1 MPNIFSRLFKTPR
14 ISLAIIGVPASGKSY
29 LISDIIESF
38 RSMGLQ
44 YYDLQRDGI
53 AYRGFGSYDT
63 DVMGAEGMR
72 GTPDYACRAN
82 NHYGARMKGGERT
95 FEIDFLNIPGETF
108 AANQKKINIFFQV
121 RKALKTKAASRFR
134 LITWKRDN
142 DVEYIVEPIGVSQ
155 YVSDYIASSRSSFIS
170 ENTEARILDY
180 MDWPQIFAEINEN
193 GRHLTPAAQKI
204 ISGEQLLDHI
214 TEYNVD
220 SVMRSIAE
228 VLPTILPEIDKTD
241 FITKYSKAFYFLN
254 FCSRATD
261 IIICD
266 KMILPSGENPKR
278 KKPDSEDEE
287 LGFNSFLHSLESFF
301 ADEAKAYNF
310 RPNVFMAYRGTD
322 FLIKTKERTW
332 RNFANCPPIATMLP
346 SERRNVIY
354 ALISALIYHHYN
366 ALYRPTAVEFNQH
379 IGLPDDYDW
388 GTTDADVTD
397 VLTERFMDFS
407 PEGGTV
413 MTQGSL
419 LDLFRSHQGGPL
431 DHLMVRSYGKHD
443 PDGSPLDRIK
453 RHIYYTATPVSEDI
467 IVFSNDAESHNT
479 RFVRNDIIGD
489 TRYFDNYG
497 SHLCLGTFQLCL
509 DLLFQHDLADNGDF
523 GDIYYYLQQR

>member
-1 MPNIFSRLFKTPR
+1 MPNFLSRFFKPRR

-29 LISDIIESF
+29 LISDLIESF

-44 YYDLQRDGI
+44 YYDLQRDNI

-63 DVMGAEGMR
+63 DVMGAEGMK
-72 GTPDYACRAN
+72 GTPLYACRAN
-82 NHYGARMKGGERT
+82 NHYGARMKGGDHT
-95 FEIDFLNIPGETF
+95 FEIDFLNIPGEIFDQQRENLRTF
-108 AANQKKINIFFQV
+108 FLV
-121 RKALKTKAASRFR
+121 RNALKTKAAHSFR
-134 LITWKRDN
+134 LVTWKRDN
-142 DVEYIVEPIGVSQ
+142 DVEYIVEPIGVNQ
-155 YVSDYIASSRSSFIS
+155 YVSDYIASSRTSVIT
-170 ENTEARILDY
+170 ENSEARMANY
-180 MDWPQIFAEINEN
+180 MDWPQIFAEINDN
-193 GRHLTPAAQKI
+193 GRHLQPTTQKV
-204 ISGEQLLDHI
+204 ISGEHLLDHI

-241 FITKYSKAFYFLN
+241 FMTRYANAFYFLN

-266 KMILPSGENPKR
+266 KMILPTGDNPKR
-278 KKPDSEDEE
+278 PKLDFGP
-287 LGFNSFLHSLESFF
+287 FLLSLESFF
-301 ADEAKAYNF
+301 TDESLAHNR
-310 RPNVFMAYRGTD
+310 RPNIFMAYRGTD
-322 FLIKTKERTW
+322 FLIKSKEEAW
-332 RNFANCPPIATMLP
+332 RAFANSPAIASLLP
-346 SERRNVIY
+346 DERRNIIY
-354 ALISALIYHHYN
+354 ALINALIYHHYN
-366 ALYRPTAVEFNQH
+366 ALYCPTAVELNQH

-388 GTTDADVTD
+388 GVTDATVTD

-431 DHLMVRSYGKHD
+431 EHLMARSYGNHE
-443 PDGSPLDRIK
+443 PDGSPLDRLK

-497 SHLCLGTFQLCL
+497 SHLCLGSFQLCL
-509 DLLFQHDLADNGDF
+509 DILFQHDLADNTEF

>member
-1 MPNIFSRLFKTPR
+1 MPSFLSRIFKPRR

-29 LISDIIESF
+29 LISDLIESF

-63 DVMGAEGMR
+63 DVMGAEGMK
-72 GTPDYACRAN
+72 GTPLYACRAN
-82 NHYGARMKGGERT
+82 NHYGAHMKGGEHN
-95 FEIDFLNIPGETF
+95 FEIDFLNIPGEIFDANRENLRTF
-108 AANQKKINIFFQV
+108 FLV
-121 RKALKTKAASRFR
+121 RNALKTKAAHRFR

-142 DVEYIVEPIGVSQ
+142 DVEYIVEPIGVGQ
-155 YVSDYIASSRSSFIS
+155 FVSDYIASSRSSFIS
-170 ENTEARILDY
+170 ENTEARMANY

-241 FITKYSKAFYFLN
+241 FMTRYANAFYFLN

-266 KMILPSGENPKR
+266 KMILPTGDNPKR
-278 KKPDSEDEE
+278 QKLDFGP
-287 LGFNSFLHSLESFF
+287 FLLSLESFF
-301 ADEAKAYNF
+301 TDASLASNR

-322 FLIKTKERTW
+322 FLIKSKEQAW
-332 RNFANCPPIATMLP
+332 RDFANSPFIASMLP

-354 ALISALIYHHYN
+354 ALIHALIYHHYN
-366 ALYRPTAVEFNQH
+366 VLYNPTAIEFNQH

-388 GTTDADVTD
+388 GIADANIADA
-397 VLTERFMDFS
+397 LTERFMDFT

-431 DHLMVRSYGKHD
+431 DHLMARSYGTHD
-443 PDGSPLDRIK
+443 PDGSPLDRLK
-453 RHIYYTATPVSEDI
+453 SHIYYTATPVSEDI

-509 DLLFQHDLADNGDF
+509 DLLFQHDLADSSEF